1 MYASG
6 LKISEKR
13 RLDLEKENAIDD
25 VISETGI

>member
-6 LKISEKR
+6 LKISDKR
-13 RLDLEKENAIDD
+13 KLELENENVYDD